1 MSGPGGAR
9 LHVESPDTVVAQRFA
24 RSNEVAES
32 FFETHASRV
41 STTCLAMARRF
52 RKGGR
57 LLVFG
62 SGAAATDAHHVSV
75 EFVHPVLVGKR
86 ALPAIALTA
95 DAAMLSSASAGSA
108 PDEMFA
114 RALGVLARRDDIAMG
129 ISHGAPRAAV
139 SRALAASE
147 DAGLLCVRLMG
158 APAALTGAHDFV
170 VESADPLIV
179 QEIQETLYHIFWE
192 LVHVFLDGGVT

>member
-1 MSGPGGAR
+1 MSGPGRAR
-9 LHVESPDTVVAQRFA
+9 AHVESPDTVVAQRFV

-114 RALGVLARRDDIAMG
+114 RALGVLARREDIAMG
-129 ISHGAPRAAV
+129 ISHGAPCAAV
-139 SRALAASE
+139 SRALAAAE

-158 APAALTGAHDFV
+158 APAAGTGDHDFV
-170 VESADPLIV
+170 IESADPLIV
-179 QEIQETLYHIFWE
+179 QEIQETLYHVCWE